1 MTTAADIW
9 CPPLPPAADGG
20 IARPRIAIAGMSIE
34 SSTFS
39 PHLSGDEAFTRRE
52 GDELLSYYP
61 FLDAGRE
68 LREAIDWVPLHHGR
82 SLPGGAVRPETY
94 QDIKAR
100 ILELAASKGPFDGL
114 LLDIHGAMSVVGMR
128 DAEGDLATALREV
141 IGPDCL
147 VSATLDLHGN
157 VSATLVDQVDLITCY
172 RMAPHE
178 DVMNTKERA
187 AWNLIARLRSGIG
200 ADVAA
205 RRPWKAFVPVPL
217 LLPGEKTSTR
227 VEPAASI
234 YARVPEIEA
243 RNGVIDAALW
253 VGYAWADEPRCQA
266 AVVVTGDDREAVAAG
281 ASELAEAWWAARD
294 EFCFVGPTDT
304 LDGALATALAK
315 DAPKPFVISDS
326 GDNPTAGGAG
336 DVSWTVRELLAHP
349 GLTDG
354 GRVVIHASTF
364 DPEAVAACFDAG
376 VGGAVDVRVGG
387 NVDAVAPPAEVRG
400 EVFSLAE
407 GDPVAGRQAVVRC
420 GSVHVI
426 ITERRKPFHLLDDFR
441 QLGLEPE
448 DADVV
453 LVKIGYLEPELFTL
467 AKAWVM
473 ALTPGGVDQDL
484 LRLGHRNLVPGT
496 WPFDR
501 SNPDPDLTPSI
512 TRRGAGC

>member
-61 FLDAGRE
+61 FLEAGRE
-68 LREAIDWVPLHHGR
+68 LREVVDWVPLHHGR

-100 ILELAASKGPFDGL
+100 ILELAASEGPFDGL

-157 VSATLVDQVDLITCY
+157 VSAALVDQVDLITCY

-243 RNGVIDAALW
+243 RDGRS
-253 VGYAWADEPRCQA
+253 EEH
-266 AVVVTGDDREAVAAG
+266 T
-281 ASELAEAWWAARD
+281 SELQ
-294 EFCFVGPTDT
+294 
-304 LDGALATALAK
+304 
-315 DAPKPFVISDS
+315 S
-326 GDNPTAGGAG
+326 
-336 DVSWTVRELLAHP
+336 
-349 GLTDG
+349 
-354 GRVVIHASTF
+354 
-364 DPEAVAACFDAG
+364 
-376 VGGAVDVRVGG
+376 
-387 NVDAVAPPAEVRG
+387 
-400 EVFSLAE
+400 
-407 GDPVAGRQAVVRC
+407 Q
-420 GSVHVI
+420 
-426 ITERRKPFHLLDDFR
+426 
-441 QLGLEPE
+441 
-448 DADVV
+448 
-453 LVKIGYLEPELFTL
+453 Y
-467 AKAWVM
+467 
-473 ALTPGGVDQDL
+473 
-484 LRLGHRNLVPGT
+484 
-496 WPFDR
+496 
-501 SNPDPDLTPSI
+501 
-512 TRRGAGC
+512 

>member
-9 CPPLPPAADGG
+9 CPPLPPVADGG
-20 IARPRIAIAGMSIE
+20 LARPRIAIAGMSIE

-52 GDELLSYYP
+52 GSDLLAYYP
-61 FLDAGRE
+61 FLAEGRE
-68 LREAIDWVPLHHGR
+68 LREAVEWVPLHHGR

-94 QDIKAR
+94 QSIKER
-100 ILELAASKGPFDGL
+100 ILELAASEGPFDGL

-128 DAEGDLATALREV
+128 DAEGDLAAALRQV
-141 IGPDCL
+141 TGPDCL

-157 VSATLVDQVDLITCY
+157 VSAALVDQVDLITCY

-187 AWNLIARLRSGIG
+187 AWNLIARLRSAVGS
-200 ADVAA
+200 DVAA

-243 RNGVIDAALW
+243 RDGVIDAALW

-266 AVVVTGDDREAVAAG
+266 SVVVTGDDRDAVTAG
-281 ASELAEAWWAARD
+281 AAELAEAWWAARD
-294 EFCFVGPTDT
+294 DFCFVGPADT
-304 LDGALATALAK
+304 LEVALETALAG
-315 DAPKPFVISDS
+315 DAPRPFVISDS

-336 DVSWTVRELLAHP
+336 DVSWTVRELLADP
-349 GLTDG
+349 RLANGSRTVL
-354 GRVVIHASTF
+354 HASTF
-364 DPEAVAACFDAG
+364 DAAAVAECFEAG
-376 VGGAVDVRVGG
+376 VGATVDVRVGG
-387 NVDAVAPPAEVRG
+387 NVDQVAPPAEVRG
-400 EVFSLAE
+400 EVFSLTE
-407 GDPVAGRQAVVRC
+407 DDPVAGRQAVVRC
-420 GSVHVI
+420 GSVYVI
-426 ITERRKPFHLLDDFR
+426 ITERRKPFHRLADFR
-441 QLGLEPE
+441 VLGLEPE
-448 DADVV
+448 DADIV
-453 LVKIGYLEPELFTL
+453 LVKIGYLEPELFNL

-501 SNPDPDLTPSI
+501 SNPTPDLMPSV
-512 TRRGAGC
+512 TRREG

>member
-61 FLDAGRE
+61 FLEAGRE
-68 LREAIDWVPLHHGR
+68 LREVVDWVPLHHGR

-128 DAEGDLATALREV
+128 DAEGDLAAALREV

-157 VSATLVDQVDLITCY
+157 VSAALVDQVDLITCY

-243 RNGVIDAALW
+243 CDGVIDAALW

-266 AVVVTGDDREAVAAG
+266 AVVVTGDDREAIAAG
-281 ASELAEAWWAARD
+281 ASELAEAWWAARN
-294 EFCFVGPTDT
+294 EFCFVGPTD
-304 LDGALATALAK
+304 
-315 DAPKPFVISDS
+315 
-326 GDNPTAGGAG
+326 
-336 DVSWTVRELLAHP
+336 
-349 GLTDG
+349 
-354 GRVVIHASTF
+354 

-484 LRLGHRNLVPGT
+484 LRLGHRNLTPGT

-501 SNPDPDLTPSI
+501 SNPNPDLTPSI

>member
-9 CPPLPPAADGG
+9 CPPLPPAAEGG

-61 FLDAGRE
+61 FLEAGRE
-68 LREAIDWVPLHHGR
+68 LREVVDWVPLHHGR

-128 DAEGDLATALREV
+128 DAEGDLAAALREV

-157 VSATLVDQVDLITCY
+157 VSAALVDQVDLITCY

-217 LLPGEKTSTR
+217 LGGRRRRGL
-227 VEPAASI
+227 
-234 YARVPEIEA
+234 
-243 RNGVIDAALW
+243 
-253 VGYAWADEPRCQA
+253 
-266 AVVVTGDDREAVAAG
+266 
-281 ASELAEAWWAARD
+281 
-294 EFCFVGPTDT
+294 
-304 LDGALATALAK
+304 
-315 DAPKPFVISDS
+315 
-326 GDNPTAGGAG
+326 GAG
-336 DVSWTVRELLAHP
+336 R
-349 GLTDG
+349 GL
-354 GRVVIHASTF
+354 
-364 DPEAVAACFDAG
+364 
-376 VGGAVDVRVGG
+376 VGGPQRVLFRRPHRHPRRCPG
-387 NVDAVAPPAEVRG
+387 DSARRG
-400 EVFSLAE
+400 
-407 GDPVAGRQAVVRC
+407 RTQ
-420 GSVHVI
+420 
-426 ITERRKPFHLLDDFR
+426 
-441 QLGLEPE
+441 
-448 DADVV
+448 
-453 LVKIGYLEPELFTL
+453 TL
-467 AKAWVM
+467 R
-473 ALTPGGVDQDL
+473 D
-484 LRLGHRNLVPGT
+484 LRL
-496 WPFDR
+496 
-501 SNPDPDLTPSI
+501 
-512 TRRGAGC
+512 RR